1 MIYCMLVGLLGDVL
15 GGVSVGD
22 VPGCESGDVLGCDAP
37 EVVVVGVTSDD
48 LMVMIWVGMWW
59 MLMCLVG

>member
-1 MIYCMLVGLLGDVL
+1 MLVGLLGDVL

-22 VPGCESGDVLGCDAP
+22 VPGCDAP
-37 EVVVVGVTSDD
+37 EVVWVGVTGDD